1 MKNILITIII
11 LLSLITIYLI
21 YISYIKNREE
31 KFTSYRTVYISDNI
45 DNLNDRDDRD
55 GRDNRN
61 IISNTSGA
69 GTASREKQATFA
81 ISSDVMVKSID
92 YMKRNNK
99 ISRYILGVSTD
110 DYKFLIDPYINKYI
124 LNNKLSNTEVFKD
137 GIFVCLSPTR
147 FGIEKCIW
155 DFTNKVIAYVY
166 MSDYLFIQALIKAY
180 RQDKTRIRLRKIKLE
195 DLKRSDKQFD
205 YLITYVVIGS
215 EYMAILKYSRYFI
228 SGLKDM
234 DISRIKAFY
243 PVIRANYE
251 SVQYY
256 FNKDTENTEN
266 TEDTENTRDTS
277 YDLYLSKDKM
287 LLPIMNYDIVNNIE
301 NFITRLEMPK
311 DYLEAID
318 ESYGGNTEF
327 GSSGSYGCYGNN
339 KIVNKFECDSYY
351 TKEGNPKDYYSIWDK
366 KCATNEECPYYKK
379 NTRYEN
385 SRGGCINGNC
395 EFPVGVKKIGFTKY
409 NDDEYNRPLC
419 YNCQDTT
426 DLNCCT
432 NIKELQDKN
441 ANANGNANANAVGI
455 NNDYVFENDTEDRK
469 LNNLNTII
477 SLLDYRSI

>member
-1 MKNILITIII
+1 MKYILITILI

-21 YISYIKNREE
+21 YISYIKSCKE
-31 KFTSYRTVYISDNI
+31 KFTSYRTVYITDNI
-45 DNLNDRDDRD
+45 DNLNDRD
-55 GRDNRN
+55 
-61 IISNTSGA
+61 IISNSSV
-69 GTASREKQATFA
+69 ASAAKNATFA
-81 ISSDVMVKSID
+81 ISSDIMVKSID

-110 DYKFLIDPYINKYI
+110 DYKLLIDPYINKYI

-147 FGIEKCIW
+147 FGIEQCIW
-155 DFTNKVIAYVY
+155 DFTNKVVAYVY

-180 RQDKTRIRLRKIKLE
+180 RQDIKSIRLRKIKLE
-195 DLKRSDKQFD
+195 DLKMSYKQFD

-215 EYMAILKYSRYFI
+215 EYMAILKYSKYFI

-243 PVIRANYE
+243 PVIKANYE
-251 SVQYY
+251 SVRFY
-256 FNKDTENTEN
+256 FNKDSDNTDN
-266 TEDTENTRDTS
+266 TEDTRDTT

-311 DYLEAID
+311 DYLEVID

-409 NDDEYNRPLC
+409 NDEEYNRPHC

-426 DLNCCT
+426 DLNCCA
-432 NIKELQDKN
+432 NIKEFQDKN
-441 ANANGNANANAVGI
+441 GIGI

>member
-1 MKNILITIII
+1 MKYILITILI

-45 DNLNDRDDRD
+45 DNLNDYD
-55 GRDNRN
+55 GRDIN
-61 IISNTSGA
+61 SSATAS
-69 GTASREKQATFA
+69 TASREKQATFA

-110 DYKFLIDPYINKYI
+110 DYKLLIDPYINKYI

-147 FGIEKCIW
+147 FGIEQCIW
-155 DFTNKVIAYVY
+155 DFTNKVVAYVY

-180 RQDKTRIRLRKIKLE
+180 RQDIKSIRLRKIKLE

-215 EYMAILKYSRYFI
+215 EYMAILKYSKYFI

-243 PVIRANYE
+243 PVIKANYE
-251 SVQYY
+251 SVRFY

-266 TEDTENTRDTS
+266 TENTRDTT
-277 YDLYLSKDKM
+277 YDLYLSNDKM

-311 DYLEAID
+311 DYLEVID

-327 GSSGSYGCYGNN
+327 GNSGSYGCYGNN

-395 EFPVGVKKIGFTKY
+395 EFPVGVKKIGYTKY
-409 NDDEYNRPLC
+409 NDEEYNRPLC

-426 DLNCCT
+426 DLNCCA
-432 NIKELQDKN
+432 NIKEFQDKN
-441 ANANGNANANAVGI
+441 GNSNGNSNGNGNGNDVGI

-469 LNNLNTII
+469 KNNLNTII

>member
-1 MKNILITIII
+1 MKYILITILI

-21 YISYIKNREE
+21 YISYIKSCKE
-31 KFTSYRTVYISDNI
+31 KFTSYRTVYITDNI
-45 DNLNDRDDRD
+45 DNLNDRD
-55 GRDNRN
+55 
-61 IISNTSGA
+61 IISNSSV
-69 GTASREKQATFA
+69 ASAAKNATFA
-81 ISSDVMVKSID
+81 ISSDIMVKSID

-110 DYKFLIDPYINKYI
+110 DYKLLIDPYINKYI

-147 FGIEKCIW
+147 FGIEQCIW
-155 DFTNKVIAYVY
+155 DFTNKVVAYVY

-180 RQDKTRIRLRKIKLE
+180 RQDIKSIRLRKIKLE
-195 DLKRSDKQFD
+195 DLKMSYKQFD

-215 EYMAILKYSRYFI
+215 EYMAILKYSKYFI

-243 PVIRANYE
+243 PVIKANYE
-251 SVQYY
+251 SVRFY
-256 FNKDTENTEN
+256 FNKDTDNTDN
-266 TEDTENTRDTS
+266 TEDTRDTT

-311 DYLEAID
+311 DYLEVID

-409 NDDEYNRPLC
+409 NDEEYNRPHC

-426 DLNCCT
+426 DLNCCA
-432 NIKELQDKN
+432 NIKEFQDKN
-441 ANANGNANANAVGI
+441 GIGI

>member
-1 MKNILITIII
+1 MKYILITILI

-21 YISYIKNREE
+21 YISYIKSCKE
-31 KFTSYRTVYISDNI
+31 KFTSYRTVYITDNI
-45 DNLNDRDDRD
+45 DNLNDRD
-55 GRDNRN
+55 
-61 IISNTSGA
+61 IISNSSVA
-69 GTASREKQATFA
+69 STAKNATFA
-81 ISSDVMVKSID
+81 ISSDIMVKSID

-110 DYKFLIDPYINKYI
+110 DYKLLIDPYINKYI

-147 FGIEKCIW
+147 FGIEQCIW
-155 DFTNKVIAYVY
+155 DFANKVVAYVY

-180 RQDKTRIRLRKIKLE
+180 RQDIKSIRLRKIKLE
-195 DLKRSDKQFD
+195 DLKMSYKQFD

-215 EYMAILKYSRYFI
+215 EYMAILKYSKYFI

-243 PVIRANYE
+243 PVIKANYE
-251 SVQYY
+251 SVRFY
-256 FNKDTENTEN
+256 FNKDSDNTDN
-266 TEDTENTRDTS
+266 TEDTRDTT

-311 DYLEAID
+311 DYLEVID

-409 NDDEYNRPLC
+409 NDEEYNRPHC

-426 DLNCCT
+426 DLNCCA
-432 NIKELQDKN
+432 NIKEFQDKN
-441 ANANGNANANAVGI
+441 GIGI

>member
-1 MKNILITIII
+1 MKYILITILI

-21 YISYIKNREE
+21 YISYIKSCKE
-31 KFTSYRTVYISDNI
+31 KFTSYRTVYITDNI
-45 DNLNDRDDRD
+45 DNLNDRD
-55 GRDNRN
+55 
-61 IISNTSGA
+61 IISNSSVA
-69 GTASREKQATFA
+69 STAKNATFA
-81 ISSDVMVKSID
+81 ISSDIMVKSID

-110 DYKFLIDPYINKYI
+110 DYKLLIDPYINKYI

-147 FGIEKCIW
+147 FGIEQCIW
-155 DFTNKVIAYVY
+155 DFTNKVVAYVY

-180 RQDKTRIRLRKIKLE
+180 RQDIKSIRLRKIKLE

-215 EYMAILKYSRYFI
+215 EYMAMLKYSKYFI

-243 PVIRANYE
+243 PVIKANYE
-251 SVQYY
+251 SVRFY
-256 FNKDTENTEN
+256 FNKDSDNTEN
-266 TEDTENTRDTS
+266 TEDTRDTT

-311 DYLEAID
+311 DYLEVID

-339 KIVNKFECDSYY
+339 KIVNKFECDSFY

-409 NDDEYNRPLC
+409 NDEEYNRPHC

-426 DLNCCT
+426 DLNCCA
-432 NIKELQDKN
+432 NIKEFQDKN
-441 ANANGNANANAVGI
+441 GIGI

>member
-21 YISYIKNREE
+21 YISYIKNCKE

-45 DNLNDRDDRD
+45 DNLNDRD
-55 GRDNRN
+55 
-61 IISNTSGA
+61 IISNT
-69 GTASREKQATFA
+69 ASTESAEKNATFA

-92 YMKRNNK
+92 YMKRNNR
-99 ISRYILGVSTD
+99 ITRYILGVSTD
-110 DYKFLIDPYINKYI
+110 DYKLLIDPYINKYI
-124 LNNKLSNTEVFKD
+124 LNNKLSNTDIFKE
-137 GIFVCLSPTR
+137 GIFICLSPIR
-147 FGIEKCIW
+147 FGIEQCIW
-155 DFTNKVIAYVY
+155 DFTNKVVAYVY
-166 MSDYLFIQALIKAY
+166 MSDYLFIQAIIKAY

-195 DLKRSDKQFD
+195 DLKSSDKQFD

-215 EYMAILKYSRYFI
+215 EYMAILKYSKYFI

-251 SVQYY
+251 SVRFY
-256 FNKDTENTEN
+256 FNKDTED
-266 TEDTENTRDTS
+266 TEDTEDTT
-277 YDLYLSKDKM
+277 YDLYLSNDKM

-318 ESYGGNTEF
+318 ESYGGNIEF
-327 GSSGSYGCYGNN
+327 GNSGSYGCYGNN

-409 NDDEYNRPLC
+409 NDEEYNRALC
-419 YNCQDTT
+419 YNCPDTT
-426 DLNCCT
+426 DLNCCA
-432 NIKELQDKN
+432 NIKDFQDKN
-441 ANANGNANANAVGI
+441 GVGI
-455 NNDYVFENDTEDRK
+455 NNDYVFENDTDDRK
-469 LNNLNTII
+469 NNNLNTII

>member
-1 MKNILITIII
+1 MKYILIIILI

-21 YISYIKNREE
+21 YISYIKSCKE

-45 DNLNDRDDRD
+45 DNLNDY
-55 GRDNRN
+55 DNRDIN
-61 IISNTSGA
+61 SSTTGEVRA
-69 GTASREKQATFA
+69 EKQATFA

-99 ISRYILGVSTD
+99 ISKYILGVSTD
-110 DYKFLIDPYINKYI
+110 DYKLLIDPYINKYI
-124 LNNKLSNTEVFKD
+124 LNNNLSNTEIFKD

-147 FGIEKCIW
+147 FGIEQCIW
-155 DFTNKVIAYVY
+155 DFTNKVVAYIY

-180 RQDKTRIRLRKIKLE
+180 RQDIKSIRLRKIKLE

-215 EYMAILKYSRYFI
+215 EYMAILKYSKYFI

-243 PVIRANYE
+243 PVIKANYE
-251 SVQYY
+251 SVRFY
-256 FNKDTENTEN
+256 FNKDTE
-266 TEDTENTRDTS
+266 DTTH
-277 YDLYLSKDKM
+277 DLYLSNDKM

-311 DYLEAID
+311 DYLEVID
-318 ESYGGNTEF
+318 ESYGGDTEF

-395 EFPVGVKKIGFTKY
+395 EFPIGVKKIGYTKY
-409 NDDEYNRPLC
+409 NDEEYNRPLC

-426 DLNCCT
+426 DLNCCA
-432 NIKELQDKN
+432 NIKEYQDKIG
-441 ANANGNANANAVGI
+441 NGNGNDVGI
-455 NNDYVFENDTEDRK
+455 NNDYIFENDTADRK
-469 LNNLNTII
+469 KSNLNTII

>member
-1 MKNILITIII
+1 MKYILITILI

-21 YISYIKNREE
+21 YISYIKSCKE
-31 KFTSYRTVYISDNI
+31 KFTSYRTVYITDNI
-45 DNLNDRDDRD
+45 DNLNDSD
-55 GRDNRN
+55 
-61 IISNTSGA
+61 IISNSSVA
-69 GTASREKQATFA
+69 STAKNATFA
-81 ISSDVMVKSID
+81 ISSDIMVKSID

-110 DYKFLIDPYINKYI
+110 DYKLLIDPYINKYI

-147 FGIEKCIW
+147 FGIEQCIW
-155 DFTNKVIAYVY
+155 DFTNKVVAYVY

-180 RQDKTRIRLRKIKLE
+180 RQDIKSIRLRKIKLE
-195 DLKRSDKQFD
+195 DLKMSYKQFD

-215 EYMAILKYSRYFI
+215 EYMAILKYSKYFI

-243 PVIRANYE
+243 PVIKANYE
-251 SVQYY
+251 SVRFY
-256 FNKDTENTEN
+256 FNKDSDNTDN
-266 TEDTENTRDTS
+266 TEDTRDTT

-311 DYLEAID
+311 DYLEVID

-409 NDDEYNRPLC
+409 NDEEYNRPHC

-426 DLNCCT
+426 DLNCCA
-432 NIKELQDKN
+432 NIKEFQDKN
-441 ANANGNANANAVGI
+441 GIGI

>member
-1 MKNILITIII
+1 MKYILITILI

-45 DNLNDRDDRD
+45 DNLNDYD
-55 GRDNRN
+55 GRDINSSATASTASTAS
-61 IISNTSGA
+61 IASI
-69 GTASREKQATFA
+69 ASREKQATFA

-110 DYKFLIDPYINKYI
+110 DYKLLIDPYINKYI

-147 FGIEKCIW
+147 FGIEQCIW
-155 DFTNKVIAYVY
+155 DFTNKVVAYVY

-180 RQDKTRIRLRKIKLE
+180 RQDIKSIRLRKIKLE

-215 EYMAILKYSRYFI
+215 EYMAILKYSKYFI

-243 PVIRANYE
+243 PVIKANYE
-251 SVQYY
+251 SVRFY

-266 TEDTENTRDTS
+266 TEDTRDTT
-277 YDLYLSKDKM
+277 YDLYLSNDKM

-311 DYLEAID
+311 DYLEVID

-327 GSSGSYGCYGNN
+327 GNSGSYGCYGNN

-395 EFPVGVKKIGFTKY
+395 EFPVGVKKIGYTKY
-409 NDDEYNRPLC
+409 NDEDYNRALC

-426 DLNCCT
+426 DLNCCA

-441 ANANGNANANAVGI
+441 GNSNGNGNDVGI

-469 LNNLNTII
+469 KNNLNTII

>member
-1 MKNILITIII
+1 MKYILITILI

-21 YISYIKNREE
+21 YISYIKSCKE
-31 KFTSYRTVYISDNI
+31 KFTSYRTVYITDNI
-45 DNLNDRDDRD
+45 DNLNDRD
-55 GRDNRN
+55 
-61 IISNTSGA
+61 IISNSSVA
-69 GTASREKQATFA
+69 STAKNATFA
-81 ISSDVMVKSID
+81 ISSDIMVKSID

-110 DYKFLIDPYINKYI
+110 DYKLLIDPYINKYI

-147 FGIEKCIW
+147 FGIEQCIW
-155 DFTNKVIAYVY
+155 DFTNKVVAYVY

-180 RQDKTRIRLRKIKLE
+180 RQDIKSIRLRKIKLE

-215 EYMAILKYSRYFI
+215 EYMAILKYSKYFI

-243 PVIRANYE
+243 PVIKANYE
-251 SVQYY
+251 SVRFY
-256 FNKDTENTEN
+256 FNKDSDNTEN
-266 TEDTENTRDTS
+266 TEDTRDTT

-311 DYLEAID
+311 DYLEVID

-339 KIVNKFECDSYY
+339 KIVNKFECDSFY

-409 NDDEYNRPLC
+409 NDEEYNRPHC

-426 DLNCCT
+426 DLNCCA
-432 NIKELQDKN
+432 NIKEFQDKN
-441 ANANGNANANAVGI
+441 GIGI

>member
-1 MKNILITIII
+1 MKYILITILI

-21 YISYIKNREE
+21 YISYIKSCKE
-31 KFTSYRTVYISDNI
+31 KFTSYRTVYITDNI
-45 DNLNDRDDRD
+45 DNLNDRD
-55 GRDNRN
+55 
-61 IISNTSGA
+61 IISNSSVA
-69 GTASREKQATFA
+69 STAKNATFA
-81 ISSDVMVKSID
+81 ISSDIMVKSID

-110 DYKFLIDPYINKYI
+110 DYKLLIDPYINKYI

-147 FGIEKCIW
+147 FGIEQCIW
-155 DFTNKVIAYVY
+155 DFTNKVVAYVY

-180 RQDKTRIRLRKIKLE
+180 RQDIKSIRLRKIKLE

-215 EYMAILKYSRYFI
+215 EYMAILKYSKYFI

-243 PVIRANYE
+243 PVIKANYE
-251 SVQYY
+251 SVRFY
-256 FNKDTENTEN
+256 FNKDTDNTDN
-266 TEDTENTRDTS
+266 TEDTRDTT

-311 DYLEAID
+311 DYLEVID

-409 NDDEYNRPLC
+409 NDEEYNRPHC

-426 DLNCCT
+426 DLNCCA
-432 NIKELQDKN
+432 KN
-441 ANANGNANANAVGI
+441 
-455 NNDYVFENDTEDRK
+455 
-469 LNNLNTII
+469 
-477 SLLDYRSI
+477 

>member
-1 MKNILITIII
+1 MKYMLIIILI

-21 YISYIKNREE
+21 YISYIESHE
-31 KFTSYRTVYISDNI
+31 DKFTVNKTVYISDNI
-45 DNLNDRDDRD
+45 DNLNDR
-55 GRDNRN
+55 N
-61 IISNTSGA
+61 IISNTTNTA
-69 GTASREKQATFA
+69 TASKEKNATFA

-99 ISRYILGVSTD
+99 ITRYILGVSTD
-110 DYKFLIDPYINKYI
+110 DYKLLIDPYINKYI
-124 LNNKLSNTEVFKD
+124 LNNKLSNTNIYKD
-137 GIFVCLSPTR
+137 GIFICMSPTR
-147 FGIEKCIW
+147 FGIEQCIW
-155 DFTNKVIAYVY
+155 DFTNKVVAYVY
-166 MSDYLFIQALIKAY
+166 MSDYIFIQALIKAY
-180 RQDKTRIRLRKIKLE
+180 RQNIKNIRLRKIKLE
-195 DLKRSDKQFD
+195 DLNSTNKQFD
-205 YLITYVVIGS
+205 YLFTYVVIGS
-215 EYMAILKYSRYFI
+215 EYMEKLKYSKYFI

-243 PVIRANYE
+243 PVIKANYE
-251 SVQYY
+251 SVRFY
-256 FNKDTENTEN
+256 FNKDTDNTDN
-266 TEDTENTRDTS
+266 TEDTRDTT

-311 DYLEAID
+311 DYLEVID

-327 GSSGSYGCYGNN
+327 GNSGSYGCYGNN

-395 EFPVGVKKIGFTKY
+395 EFPVGVKKIGYTKY
-409 NDDEYNRPLC
+409 NDEEYNRPLC

-426 DLNCCT
+426 DLNCCA
-432 NIKELQDKN
+432 NIKEFQDKN
-441 ANANGNANANAVGI
+441 GIGI

>member
-1 MKNILITIII
+1 MKYILITILI

-21 YISYIKNREE
+21 YISYIKSCKE
-31 KFTSYRTVYISDNI
+31 KFTSYRTVYITDNI
-45 DNLNDRDDRD
+45 DNLNDSD
-55 GRDNRN
+55 
-61 IISNTSGA
+61 IISNSSVA
-69 GTASREKQATFA
+69 STAKNATFA
-81 ISSDVMVKSID
+81 ISSDIMVKSID

-147 FGIEKCIW
+147 FGIEQCIW
-155 DFTNKVIAYVY
+155 DFTNKVVAYVY

-180 RQDKTRIRLRKIKLE
+180 RQDIKSIRLRKIKLE
-195 DLKRSDKQFD
+195 DLKMSDKQFD

-215 EYMAILKYSRYFI
+215 EYMAILKYSKYFI

-243 PVIRANYE
+243 PVIKANYE
-251 SVQYY
+251 SVRFY
-256 FNKDTENTEN
+256 FNKDTDNTDN
-266 TEDTENTRDTS
+266 TEDTRDTT

-311 DYLEAID
+311 DYLEVID

-327 GSSGSYGCYGNN
+327 GSSGNYGCYGNN

-409 NDDEYNRPLC
+409 NDEEYNRPHC

-426 DLNCCT
+426 DLNCCA
-432 NIKELQDKN
+432 NIKEFQDKN
-441 ANANGNANANAVGI
+441 GIGI

>member
-1 MKNILITIII
+1 MKYILITILI
-11 LLSLITIYLI
+11 LLSLIKIYLI
-21 YISYIKNREE
+21 YISYIKSCKE
-31 KFTSYRTVYISDNI
+31 KFTSYRTVYITDNI
-45 DNLNDRDDRD
+45 DNLNDRD
-55 GRDNRN
+55 
-61 IISNTSGA
+61 IISNSSVA
-69 GTASREKQATFA
+69 STAKNATFA
-81 ISSDVMVKSID
+81 ISSDIMVKSID

-110 DYKFLIDPYINKYI
+110 DYKLLIDPYINKYI

-147 FGIEKCIW
+147 FGIEQCIW
-155 DFTNKVIAYVY
+155 DFANKVVAYVY

-180 RQDKTRIRLRKIKLE
+180 RQDIKSIRLRKIKLE

-215 EYMAILKYSRYFI
+215 EYMAILKYSKYFI

-243 PVIRANYE
+243 PVIKANYE
-251 SVQYY
+251 SVRFY
-256 FNKDTENTEN
+256 FNKDTDNTDN
-266 TEDTENTRDTS
+266 TEDTRDTT

-311 DYLEAID
+311 DYLEVID

-409 NDDEYNRPLC
+409 NDEEYNRPHC

-426 DLNCCT
+426 DLNCCA
-432 NIKELQDKN
+432 NIKEFQDKN
-441 ANANGNANANAVGI
+441 GIGI

>member
-1 MKNILITIII
+1 MKYILITILI

-45 DNLNDRDDRD
+45 DNLNDYD
-55 GRDNRN
+55 GRDINSSATASTASTAS
-61 IISNTSGA
+61 IASI
-69 GTASREKQATFA
+69 ASREKQAIFA
-81 ISSDVMVKSID
+81 ISSDIMVKSID

-110 DYKFLIDPYINKYI
+110 DYKLLIDPYINKYI

-147 FGIEKCIW
+147 FGIEQCIW
-155 DFTNKVIAYVY
+155 DFTNKVVAYVY

-243 PVIRANYE
+243 PVIKANYE
-251 SVQYY
+251 SVRFY

-266 TEDTENTRDTS
+266 TEDTRDTT
-277 YDLYLSKDKM
+277 YDLYLSNDKM

-311 DYLEAID
+311 DYLEVID

-327 GSSGSYGCYGNN
+327 GNSGSYGCYGNN

-395 EFPVGVKKIGFTKY
+395 EFPVGVKKIGYTKY
-409 NDDEYNRPLC
+409 NDEEYNRPLC

-426 DLNCCT
+426 DLNCCA
-432 NIKELQDKN
+432 NIKEFQDKN
-441 ANANGNANANAVGI
+441 GNSNGNGNDIGI

-469 LNNLNTII
+469 KNNLNTII

>member
-1 MKNILITIII
+1 MKNILITVII
-11 LLSLITIYLI
+11 LLSLIIIYLI
-21 YISYIKNREE
+21 YISYIKIYKE

-45 DNLNDRDDRD
+45 DNLNDR
-55 GRDNRN
+55 N
-61 IISNTSGA
+61 IISNT
-69 GTASREKQATFA
+69 ASRANRANGASRANAEKQATFA

-92 YMKRNNK
+92 YMKRNNR
-99 ISRYILGVSTD
+99 ITRYILGVSTD
-110 DYKFLIDPYINKYI
+110 DYKLLIDPYINKYI
-124 LNNKLSNTEVFKD
+124 LNNKLSNTDIFKD

-147 FGIEKCIW
+147 FGIEQCIW
-155 DFTNKVIAYVY
+155 DFTNKVVAYVY

-195 DLKRSDKQFD
+195 DLKSSDKQFD
-205 YLITYVVIGS
+205 YLFTYVVIGS
-215 EYMAILKYSRYFI
+215 EYMAILKYSKYFI

-243 PVIRANYE
+243 PVIRENYE
-251 SVQYY
+251 SVRFY
-256 FNKDTENTEN
+256 FNKDTED
-266 TEDTENTRDTS
+266 TEDTT
-277 YDLYLSKDKM
+277 YDLYLNNDKM

-327 GSSGSYGCYGNN
+327 GSSGRYGCYGNN

-351 TKEGNPKDYYSIWDK
+351 TKEGNLKDYYSIWDK

-395 EFPVGVKKIGFTKY
+395 EFPIGVKKIGFTKY
-409 NDDEYNRPLC
+409 NDEDYNRALC
-419 YNCQDTT
+419 YNCPDTT
-426 DLNCCT
+426 DLNCCA
-432 NIKELQDKN
+432 NIKDYQDKN
-441 ANANGNANANAVGI
+441 GVGL
-455 NNDYVFENDTEDRK
+455 NNDYVFENDTDDRK
-469 LNNLNTII
+469 NNNLNTII

>member
-1 MKNILITIII
+1 MKYILITILI

-21 YISYIKNREE
+21 YISYIKSCKE
-31 KFTSYRTVYISDNI
+31 KFTSYRTVYITDNI
-45 DNLNDRDDRD
+45 HNLNDRD
-55 GRDNRN
+55 
-61 IISNTSGA
+61 IISNSSVA
-69 GTASREKQATFA
+69 STAKNATFA
-81 ISSDVMVKSID
+81 ISSDIMVKSID

-110 DYKFLIDPYINKYI
+110 DYKLLIDPYINKYI

-147 FGIEKCIW
+147 FGIEQCIW
-155 DFTNKVIAYVY
+155 DFTNKVVAYVY

-180 RQDKTRIRLRKIKLE
+180 RQDIKSIRLRKIKLE
-195 DLKRSDKQFD
+195 DLKMSYKQFD

-215 EYMAILKYSRYFI
+215 EYMAILKYSKYFI

-243 PVIRANYE
+243 PVIKANYE
-251 SVQYY
+251 SVRFY
-256 FNKDTENTEN
+256 FNKDSDNTDN
-266 TEDTENTRDTS
+266 TEDTRDTT

-311 DYLEAID
+311 DYLEVID

-339 KIVNKFECDSYY
+339 KIVNKFECDSFY

-409 NDDEYNRPLC
+409 NDEEYNRPHC

-426 DLNCCT
+426 DLNCCA
-432 NIKELQDKN
+432 NIKEFQDKN
-441 ANANGNANANAVGI
+441 GIGI

>member
-1 MKNILITIII
+1 MKYILITILI

-21 YISYIKNREE
+21 YISYIKSCKE
-31 KFTSYRTVYISDNI
+31 KFTSYRTVYITDNI
-45 DNLNDRDDRD
+45 DNLNDRD
-55 GRDNRN
+55 
-61 IISNTSGA
+61 IISNSSV
-69 GTASREKQATFA
+69 ASAAKNATFA
-81 ISSDVMVKSID
+81 ISSDIMVKSID

-110 DYKFLIDPYINKYI
+110 DYKLLIDPYINKYI

-147 FGIEKCIW
+147 FGIEQCIW
-155 DFTNKVIAYVY
+155 DFANKVVAYVY

-180 RQDKTRIRLRKIKLE
+180 RQDIKSIRLRKIKLE

-215 EYMAILKYSRYFI
+215 EYMAILKYSKYFI

-243 PVIRANYE
+243 PVIKANYE
-251 SVQYY
+251 SVRFY
-256 FNKDTENTEN
+256 FNKDTDNTDN
-266 TEDTENTRDTS
+266 TEDTRDTT

-311 DYLEAID
+311 DYLEVID

-409 NDDEYNRPLC
+409 NDEEYNRPHC

-426 DLNCCT
+426 DLNCCA
-432 NIKELQDKN
+432 NIKEFQDKN
-441 ANANGNANANAVGI
+441 GIGI

>member
-1 MKNILITIII
+1 MKYILITILI

-21 YISYIKNREE
+21 YISYIKSCKE
-31 KFTSYRTVYISDNI
+31 KFTSYRTVYITDNI
-45 DNLNDRDDRD
+45 DNLNDRD
-55 GRDNRN
+55 
-61 IISNTSGA
+61 IISNSSVA
-69 GTASREKQATFA
+69 STAKNATFA
-81 ISSDVMVKSID
+81 ISSDIMVKSID

-110 DYKFLIDPYINKYI
+110 DYKLLIDPYINKYI

-147 FGIEKCIW
+147 FGIEQCIW
-155 DFTNKVIAYVY
+155 DFTNKVVAYVY

-180 RQDKTRIRLRKIKLE
+180 RQDIKSIRLRKIKLE
-195 DLKRSDKQFD
+195 DLKMSYKQFD

-215 EYMAILKYSRYFI
+215 EYMAILKYSKYFI

-243 PVIRANYE
+243 PVIKANYE
-251 SVQYY
+251 SVRFY
-256 FNKDTENTEN
+256 FNKDSDNTDN
-266 TEDTENTRDTS
+266 TEDTRDTT

-311 DYLEAID
+311 DYLEVID

-339 KIVNKFECDSYY
+339 KIVNKFECDSFY

-409 NDDEYNRPLC
+409 NDEEYNRPHC

-426 DLNCCT
+426 DLNCCA
-432 NIKELQDKN
+432 NIKEFQDKN
-441 ANANGNANANAVGI
+441 GIGI

>member
-1 MKNILITIII
+1 
-11 LLSLITIYLI
+11 
-21 YISYIKNREE
+21 
-31 KFTSYRTVYISDNI
+31 
-45 DNLNDRDDRD
+45 
-55 GRDNRN
+55 
-61 IISNTSGA
+61 
-69 GTASREKQATFA
+69 
-81 ISSDVMVKSID
+81 
-92 YMKRNNK
+92 
-99 ISRYILGVSTD
+99 
-110 DYKFLIDPYINKYI
+110 
-124 LNNKLSNTEVFKD
+124 
-137 GIFVCLSPTR
+137 
-147 FGIEKCIW
+147 
-155 DFTNKVIAYVY
+155 

-180 RQDKTRIRLRKIKLE
+180 RQDIKSIRLRKIKLE

-215 EYMAILKYSRYFI
+215 EYMAILKYSKYFI

-243 PVIRANYE
+243 PVIKANYE
-251 SVQYY
+251 SVRFY
-256 FNKDTENTEN
+256 FNKDTDNTDN
-266 TEDTENTRDTS
+266 TEDTRDTT

-311 DYLEAID
+311 DYLEVID

-409 NDDEYNRPLC
+409 NDEEYNRPHC

-426 DLNCCT
+426 DLNCCA
-432 NIKELQDKN
+432 NIKEFQDKN
-441 ANANGNANANAVGI
+441 GIGI

>member
-1 MKNILITIII
+1 
-11 LLSLITIYLI
+11 
-21 YISYIKNREE
+21 
-31 KFTSYRTVYISDNI
+31 
-45 DNLNDRDDRD
+45 
-55 GRDNRN
+55 
-61 IISNTSGA
+61 
-69 GTASREKQATFA
+69 
-81 ISSDVMVKSID
+81 
-92 YMKRNNK
+92 
-99 ISRYILGVSTD
+99 
-110 DYKFLIDPYINKYI
+110 
-124 LNNKLSNTEVFKD
+124 
-137 GIFVCLSPTR
+137 
-147 FGIEKCIW
+147 
-155 DFTNKVIAYVY
+155 

-180 RQDKTRIRLRKIKLE
+180 RQDITRIRLRKIKLE
-195 DLKRSDKQFD
+195 DLKSSDKQFD

-215 EYMAILKYSRYFI
+215 EYMALLKYSRYFI

-251 SVQYY
+251 SVRFY
-256 FNKDTENTEN
+256 FNKDTE
-266 TEDTENTRDTS
+266 DTT

-318 ESYGGNTEF
+318 ESYEGNTEF
-327 GSSGSYGCYGNN
+327 GGGSSGSYGCYGNN

-395 EFPVGVKKIGFTKY
+395 ELPIGVKKIGFTKY
-409 NDDEYNRPLC
+409 NDEEYNRPLC

-426 DLNCCT
+426 DLNCCA
-432 NIKELQDKN
+432 NIKEFQDI
-441 ANANGNANANAVGI
+441 NANGNANGNTNANDVGI

-469 LNNLNTII
+469 NNNLNTII

>member
-1 MKNILITIII
+1 MKYILITILI

-21 YISYIKNREE
+21 YISYIKSCKE
-31 KFTSYRTVYISDNI
+31 KFTSYRTVYITDNI
-45 DNLNDRDDRD
+45 DNLNDRD
-55 GRDNRN
+55 
-61 IISNTSGA
+61 IISNSSVA
-69 GTASREKQATFA
+69 STAKNATFA
-81 ISSDVMVKSID
+81 ISSDIMVKSID

-110 DYKFLIDPYINKYI
+110 DYKLLIDPYINKYI

-147 FGIEKCIW
+147 FGIEQCIW
-155 DFTNKVIAYVY
+155 DFTNKVVAYVY

-180 RQDKTRIRLRKIKLE
+180 RQDIKSIRLRKIKLE
-195 DLKRSDKQFD
+195 DLKRTDKQFD

-215 EYMAILKYSRYFI
+215 EYMAILKYSKYFI

-243 PVIRANYE
+243 PVIKANYE
-251 SVQYY
+251 SVRFY
-256 FNKDTENTEN
+256 FNKDSDNTDN
-266 TEDTENTRDTS
+266 TEDTRDTT

-311 DYLEAID
+311 DYLEVID

-409 NDDEYNRPLC
+409 NDEEYNRPHC

-426 DLNCCT
+426 DLNCCA
-432 NIKELQDKN
+432 NIKEFQDKN
-441 ANANGNANANAVGI
+441 GIGI

>member
-1 MKNILITIII
+1 MKYILITILI

-21 YISYIKNREE
+21 YISYIKSCKE
-31 KFTSYRTVYISDNI
+31 KFTSYRTVYITDNI
-45 DNLNDRDDRD
+45 DNLNDSD
-55 GRDNRN
+55 
-61 IISNTSGA
+61 IISNSSVA
-69 GTASREKQATFA
+69 STAKNATFA
-81 ISSDVMVKSID
+81 ISSDIMVKSID

-110 DYKFLIDPYINKYI
+110 DYKLLIDPYINKYI

-147 FGIEKCIW
+147 FGIEQCIW
-155 DFTNKVIAYVY
+155 DFANKVVAYVY

-180 RQDKTRIRLRKIKLE
+180 RQDIKSIRLRKIKLE

-215 EYMAILKYSRYFI
+215 EYMAILKYSKYFI

-243 PVIRANYE
+243 PVIKANYE
-251 SVQYY
+251 SVRFY
-256 FNKDTENTEN
+256 FNKDSDNTDN
-266 TEDTENTRDTS
+266 TEDTRDTT

-311 DYLEAID
+311 DYLEVID

-409 NDDEYNRPLC
+409 NDEEYNRPHC

-426 DLNCCT
+426 DLNCCA
-432 NIKELQDKN
+432 NIKEFQDKN
-441 ANANGNANANAVGI
+441 GIGI

>member
-1 MKNILITIII
+1 MKYILITILI

-21 YISYIKNREE
+21 YISYIKSCKE
-31 KFTSYRTVYISDNI
+31 KFTSYRTVYITDNI
-45 DNLNDRDDRD
+45 DNLNDRD
-55 GRDNRN
+55 
-61 IISNTSGA
+61 IISNSSV
-69 GTASREKQATFA
+69 ASAAKNATFA
-81 ISSDVMVKSID
+81 ISSDIMVKSID

-110 DYKFLIDPYINKYI
+110 DYKLLIDPYINKYI

-147 FGIEKCIW
+147 FGIEQCIW
-155 DFTNKVIAYVY
+155 DFTNKVVAYVY

-180 RQDKTRIRLRKIKLE
+180 RQDIKSIRLRKIKLE

-215 EYMAILKYSRYFI
+215 EYMAILKYSKYFI

-243 PVIRANYE
+243 PVIKANYE
-251 SVQYY
+251 SVRFY
-256 FNKDTENTEN
+256 FNKDSDNTDN
-266 TEDTENTRDTS
+266 TEDTRDTT

-311 DYLEAID
+311 DYLEVID

-409 NDDEYNRPLC
+409 NDEEYNRPHC

-426 DLNCCT
+426 DLNCCA
-432 NIKELQDKN
+432 NIKEFQDKN
-441 ANANGNANANAVGI
+441 GIGI

>member
-1 MKNILITIII
+1 MKYILITILI

-45 DNLNDRDDRD
+45 DNLNDYE
-55 GRDNRN
+55 GRDINSSATAS
-61 IISNTSGA
+61 I
-69 GTASREKQATFA
+69 ASREKQAIFA
-81 ISSDVMVKSID
+81 ISSDIMVKSID

-110 DYKFLIDPYINKYI
+110 DYKLLIDPYINKYI

-147 FGIEKCIW
+147 FGIEQCIW
-155 DFTNKVIAYVY
+155 DFTNKVVAYVY

-195 DLKRSDKQFD
+195 DLKRTDKQFD

-215 EYMAILKYSRYFI
+215 EYMAILKYSKYFI

-243 PVIRANYE
+243 PVIKANYE
-251 SVQYY
+251 SVRFY
-256 FNKDTENTEN
+256 FNKDTDNTDN
-266 TEDTENTRDTS
+266 TEDTRDTT

-311 DYLEAID
+311 DYLEVID

-395 EFPVGVKKIGFTKY
+395 EFPVGVKKIGYTKY
-409 NDDEYNRPLC
+409 NDEEYNRPLC

-426 DLNCCT
+426 DLNCCA
-432 NIKELQDKN
+432 NIKEFQDKN
-441 ANANGNANANAVGI
+441 GNGNGNGNDIGI

-469 LNNLNTII
+469 KNNLNTII